1 MDETL
6 VRKAIA
12 LCPATKVLPH
22 WLDEEDLIQEAWLAI
37 LESRRTYQD
46 GKSSPDTWA
55 INYIHYKMKTLASR
69 FSESSQEIPVSNFS
83 PTEDEDDD
91 NAIGKVPSLES
102 QGFLEI
108 YSDLSNEA
116 KTLVKMIL
124 TSPSEFIK
132 DTPRESRTYV
142 RNYLRKLGWKWN
154 QVWGVINE
162 IKTQLAY
169 S

>member
-1 MDETL
+1 
-6 VRKAIA
+6 
-12 LCPATKVLPH
+12 
-22 WLDEEDLIQEAWLAI
+22 
-37 LESRRTYQD
+37 
-46 GKSSPDTWA
+46 
-55 INYIHYKMKTLASR
+55 MKTLASR
-69 FSESSQEIPVSNFS
+69 FSESSQEIPISNFS

-102 QGFLEI
+102 QGFLDI

-124 TSPSEFIK
+124 SSPAEFIK